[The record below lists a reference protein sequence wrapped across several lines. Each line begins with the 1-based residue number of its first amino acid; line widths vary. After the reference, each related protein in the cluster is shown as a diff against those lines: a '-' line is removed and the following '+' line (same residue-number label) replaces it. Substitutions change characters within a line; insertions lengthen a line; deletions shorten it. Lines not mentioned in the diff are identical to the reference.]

1 MVLTSQKGRGK
12 KIHILLDDEYVVTTD
27 VDFWAENFIAN
38 ETEISDEEWQC
49 LLEKINYRKAFNKCA
64 DLLSRRSHSI
74 KELKVKLLHM
84 VDENSANKAINRFIE
99 LGYLDDRKFALEYT
113 NYLVN
118 TKNFSENHVRQ
129 ELFQKGIDKD
139 IIYEVLN
146 EFEFDNSSAIIN
158 VINKSYIRKLNT
170 ENGKEKVIA
179 ALMRK
184 GFSYSDIKFAL
195 NNLENEL

>member
-64 DLLSRRSHSI
+64 DLLSRRNHSI
-74 KELKVKLLHM
+74 KELKVKLLRT

-158 VINKSYIRKLNT
+158 IINKSYIRKLNT

>member
-64 DLLSRRSHSI
+64 DLLSRRNHSI
-74 KELKVKLLHM
+74 KELKVKLLRT

-99 LGYLDDRKFALEYT
+99 LGYLDDRKFAFEYT

-118 TKNFSENHVRQ
+118 TKNFSENHVKQ
-129 ELFQKGIDKD
+129 ELFQKGINKD

-184 GFSYSDIKFAL
+184 GFSYNDIKFAL

>member
-38 ETEISDEEWQC
+38 ETKISDEEWQC

-64 DLLSRRSHSI
+64 DLLSRRNHSI
-74 KELKVKLLHM
+74 KELKVKLLRT

-99 LGYLDDRKFALEYT
+99 LGYLDDRKFAFEYT

-118 TKNFSENHVRQ
+118 TKNFSENHVKQ
-129 ELFQKGIDKD
+129 ELFQKGINKD

-184 GFSYSDIKFAL
+184 GFSYNDIKFAL

>member
-64 DLLSRRSHSI
+64 DLLSRRNHSI
-74 KELKVKLLHM
+74 KELKVKLLRT

-99 LGYLDDRKFALEYT
+99 LGYLDDRKFAREYA

>member
-27 VDFWAENFIAN
+27 VDFLAENFIAN

-64 DLLSRRSHSI
+64 DLLSRRNHSI
-74 KELKVKLLHM
+74 KELKVKLLRTI
-84 VDENSANKAINRFIE
+84 DENSANKAINRFIE

>member
-12 KIHILLDDEYVVTTD
+12 KIHILLDDEYVVMTD

-38 ETEISDEEWQC
+38 ETEIGDEEWQC

>member
-64 DLLSRRSHSI
+64 DLLSRRNHSI

>member
-64 DLLSRRSHSI
+64 DLLSRRNHSI
-74 KELKVKLLHM
+74 KELKVKLLRT

-99 LGYLDDRKFALEYT
+99 LGYLDDRKFAFEYT

-118 TKNFSENHVRQ
+118 TKKFSENHVKQ
-129 ELFQKGIDKD
+129 ELFQKGINKD

-184 GFSYSDIKFAL
+184 GFSYNDIKFAL

>member
-1 MVLTSQKGRGK
+1 
-12 KIHILLDDEYVVTTD
+12 
-27 VDFWAENFIAN
+27 
-38 ETEISDEEWQC
+38 
-49 LLEKINYRKAFNKCA
+49 
-64 DLLSRRSHSI
+64 
-74 KELKVKLLHM
+74 M

-184 GFSYSDIKFAL
+184 GFS
-195 NNLENEL
+195 